1 MFFHCVLF
9 GFFSPSTKAI
19 YITPPMASPSNRKLT
34 GLVAATFTPLTH
46 QGEINLSLIEPYIDY
61 LVENQGVHK
70 VFVNGTTGE
79 GLSLSVDERKRL
91 AEEWCKKGKS
101 KLQQVIV
108 HVGCLSLKDSQ
119 ELARHAAETG
129 ADGIAVISPSFFKP
143 TSADALRQF
152 LQEVAAAAPQLPFYY
167 YHIPAMTGLTLRAS
181 DIVEG
186 IEETIPSF
194 RGLKFSSSD
203 LMDFGQCISK
213 CPSHWSQ
220 LYGVDEQLL
229 GALVMG
235 ASGAVGST
243 FNYLGN
249 RVNSLLSAFDEGD
262 LRQARTLQLQIQ
274 DIISYAVKQ
283 GFDLAVNKQLMC
295 QVSGL
300 PLGPPRL
307 PLLPCPGSKAQSI
320 AQRLQQVLGK
330 QKI

>member
-1 MFFHCVLF
+1 SLF
-9 GFFSPSTKAI
+9 S
-19 YITPPMASPSNRKLT
+19 
-34 GLVAATFTPLTH
+34 
-46 QGEINLSLIEPYIDY
+46 EINLSLIEPYIDY

-262 LRQARTLQLQIQ
+262 LRQARTLQVSLSHYLTQ
-274 DIISYAVKQ
+274 
-283 GFDLAVNKQLMC
+283 LNQLMC